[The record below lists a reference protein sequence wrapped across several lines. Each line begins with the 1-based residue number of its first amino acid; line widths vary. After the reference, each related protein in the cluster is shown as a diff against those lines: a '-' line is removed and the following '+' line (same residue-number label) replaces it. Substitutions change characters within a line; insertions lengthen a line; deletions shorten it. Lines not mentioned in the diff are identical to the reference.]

1 MEKIQR
7 EFLIGCMLGDGNIK
21 IPSGCKNAM
30 FQCQHGPKQI
40 EYNKW
45 KCELLSS
52 LGSKFYTY
60 TRKTPNKKTNRFYEA
75 NITATKCNKELT
87 EIYKMFY
94 KNKKKTITKE
104 ILEEFT
110 TFSLAVLF
118 MDDGSKTT
126 QSQYGTYTIASCGF
140 DLESLGIFQ
149 AFLKN
154 KFNIDTSITHDNR
167 IYIKVNSKNLF
178 EYLVKPHIQ
187 KIPSMLYKLYVS

>member
-60 TRKTPNKKTNRFYEA
+60 IRKTPNKKTNKFYEA

-87 EIYKMFY
+87 EIYNMFY
-94 KNKKKTITKE
+94 KIRRK
-104 ILEEFT
+104 
-110 TFSLAVLF
+110 
-118 MDDGSKTT
+118 
-126 QSQYGTYTIASCGF
+126 
-140 DLESLGIFQ
+140 
-149 AFLKN
+149 
-154 KFNIDTSITHDNR
+154 
-167 IYIKVNSKNLF
+167 
-178 EYLVKPHIQ
+178 
-187 KIPSMLYKLYVS
+187 